1 MRAAGSHNISVLTEL
16 QLGIAGDG
24 YAHERETSM
33 LRNLGISL
41 LLLGLL
47 GATIDGFRVRDRV
60 RTSPTNAT
68 QGTEEGLVHS
78 AELAGLPPN

>member
-1 MRAAGSHNISVLTEL
+1 
-16 QLGIAGDG
+16 
-24 YAHERETSM
+24 M

-60 RTSPTNAT
+60 RTPPTSAT
-68 QGTEEGLVHS
+68 QSTEEGRVHMS
-78 AELAGLPPN
+78 ENASSVPPN

>member
-1 MRAAGSHNISVLTEL
+1 
-16 QLGIAGDG
+16 
-24 YAHERETSM
+24 M

-60 RTSPTNAT
+60 RTSPTSAT
-68 QGTEEGLVHS
+68 QSTPTDERVHTS
-78 AELAGLPPN
+78 EMSGIPPS

>member
-1 MRAAGSHNISVLTEL
+1 
-16 QLGIAGDG
+16 
-24 YAHERETSM
+24 M

-60 RTSPTNAT
+60 RTSPTSAT
-68 QGTEEGLVHS
+68 QGTEEGRVHTAEMS
-78 AELAGLPPN
+78 AGIPPNEDPDVAVER

>member
-1 MRAAGSHNISVLTEL
+1 
-16 QLGIAGDG
+16 
-24 YAHERETSM
+24 M

-60 RTSPTNAT
+60 RTSPTSAT
-68 QGTEEGLVHS
+68 QSTEEADVHM
-78 AELAGLPPN
+78 AENAGGIPPR

>member
-1 MRAAGSHNISVLTEL
+1 
-16 QLGIAGDG
+16 
-24 YAHERETSM
+24 M

-68 QGTEEGLVHS
+68 QSTEEGDVHT
-78 AELAGLPPN
+78 AENASSIPPR